1 MSYPDPETLKKN
13 RRKAIQYG
21 VINITVLIVITYI
34 CVRFFP
40 GITVWQYYLVL
51 GSYVVV
57 SGVTMW
63 LRRKR
68 SR

>member
-21 VINITVLIVITYI
+21 MINITVLIVITYI
-34 CVRFFP
+34 CVRS
-40 GITVWQYYLVL
+40 GMTVWQYYLVL
-51 GSYVVV
+51 GGYVVV